1 MIKWQEVLR
10 NSVKGDTIS
19 STSLRKIPHLKD
31 CPFWDQVEFIGRVY
45 YKVKFATYDGGLVKY
60 DGRIYY
66 VNRSQIE
73 ALRSYVH
80 WNVKKVVTIM
90 EE

>member
-1 MIKWQEVLR
+1 MIKWQEILR
-10 NSVKGDTIS
+10 NSVKGDSIS

-31 CPFWDQVEFIGRVY
+31 CPFWDQAEFIGRIY
-45 YKVKFATYDGGLVKY
+45 YKVKYGTYDGGLVKY

-66 VNRSQIE
+66 INKGQME
-73 ALRSYVH
+73 ALRSFLH
-80 WNVKKVVTIM
+80 WDLKKVVTVI